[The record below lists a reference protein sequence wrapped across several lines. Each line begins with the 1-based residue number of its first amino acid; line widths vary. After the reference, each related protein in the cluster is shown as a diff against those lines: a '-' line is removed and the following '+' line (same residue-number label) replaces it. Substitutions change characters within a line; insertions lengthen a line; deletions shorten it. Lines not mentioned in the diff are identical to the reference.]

1 MSSLIS
7 PESTTLLWGV
17 LLAIVGLGFWSEQ
30 HTRVGRLL
38 SGVVVAMSLAALLS
52 NLRLIPFTAPV
63 YDTVFSSVLP
73 LAIPLLLFRTD
84 LRRLLRTGGVTLVAF
99 AIGVVGVLLGVA
111 LATLLVPLGGLSAI
125 VAGLYSATYTG
136 GSINFTAV
144 AVATDFHQAGELTA
158 LLAADMVA
166 GTLQTIVLVTL
177 PGMAIVQRVF
187 GVTGQAGEPVAAE
200 PRKPFT
206 LRQLDLAGTCLA
218 LAMAFGLVAAGEFLA
233 AAVDAPATAILI
245 TSALALAV
253 GSFAQPLVERMSGDF
268 EIGTF
273 LAFLFVVAMAA
284 GADVWVLFET
294 GPTFLA
300 YAVIVLAVHTLF
312 LLAVAALTRPVL
324 RLDIRAVVIGS
335 TACVGGLTTAAAIA
349 SARGWRDLV
358 APGIVAGTLGNAAG
372 TFLGLLMW
380 HLLQ

>member
-7 PESTTLLWGV
+7 PESSTLLWGV

-38 SGVVVAMSLAALLS
+38 SGVVVSISLAALLS
-52 NLRLIPFTAPV
+52 NLRLIPFAAPV
-63 YDTVFSSVLP
+63 YDTVFSSLLP

-84 LRRLLRTGGVTLVAF
+84 LRRLLRTGGLTLVAF
-99 AIGVVGVLLGVA
+99 TIGVVGVLLGVA
-111 LATLLVPLGGLSAI
+111 LATVLVPLGGLSAI
-125 VAGLYSATYTG
+125 VAGLYSATYIG
-136 GSINFTAV
+136 GSINFAAV

-158 LLAADMVA
+158 LLAADLFA
-166 GTLQTIVLVTL
+166 TILQTIVLVSL
-177 PGMAIVQRVF
+177 PGIAIVQRLF
-187 GVTGQAGEPVAAE
+187 GVAGPAGGPVAAA
-200 PRKPFT
+200 PRKPFL
-206 LRQLDLAGTCLA
+206 LRKLDLAGTCLA
-218 LAMAFGLVAAGEFLA
+218 LAMAFGLVAAGEYA
-233 AAVDAPATAILI
+233 AAALDMPATAILI
-245 TSALALAV
+245 TSALALAI
-253 GSFAQPLVERMSGDF
+253 GTFAQPLVERMSGDF

-273 LAFLFVVAMAA
+273 LAFLFVVAIGA

-294 GPTFLA
+294 GPVFLA

-335 TACVGGLTTAAAIA
+335 TACVGGLSTAAAIA

-358 APGIVAGTLGNAAG
+358 APGIIAGTLGNAVG